1 MSFRPNYPDPALVPT
16 SPAALNALACLHI
29 ISSEEELSYLTDFLA
44 KEVHNHLMKI
54 KGWTVAGETI
64 VNPQGNYGYHVVAV
78 FCKYFEIVSSSIAG
92 AAGY

>member
-54 KGWTVAGETI
+54 KGWTVAGETKLDYI
-64 VNPQGNYGYHVVAV
+64 PPS
-78 FCKYFEIVSSSIAG
+78 KKK
-92 AAGY
+92 